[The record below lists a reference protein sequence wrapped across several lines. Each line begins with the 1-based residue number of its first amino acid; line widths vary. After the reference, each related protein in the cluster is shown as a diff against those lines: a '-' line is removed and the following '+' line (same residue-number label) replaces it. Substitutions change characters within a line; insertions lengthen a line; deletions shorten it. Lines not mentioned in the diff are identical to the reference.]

1 MNKGTILTNEQV
13 ELIVEDYQNGATLNK
28 IAQKYKCGITKIKT
42 VLKENNIDF
51 SLKRNKNK
59 YNFNEHWLDN
69 LDCAEKFYFLGF
81 MFSDGNN
88 CEKYNTCSITLQESD
103 KDVLIQ
109 FSNLLQNNRPLYYN
123 TKTKSYCL
131 RFYSEY
137 FCKRLKDLGCV
148 PRKSLVLKYPSYI
161 PLEYQRDFIRGYFDG
176 DGGLSLNTKG
186 ITIKADVSFSGTF
199 DFNTELVN
207 VLKNNL
213 GDISLKIYT
222 FNETKCTKLLI
233 TTQNDCLSFLEWIYD
248 SSSIYLNRKY
258 DKYEMLKNSRK
269 RMSSNPSLSRKILKE
284 NRDYIIQQH
293 FNGISNCEL
302 GRQLNVNKAT
312 IGRFLRKNG
321 VLT

>member
-123 TKTKSYCL
+123 TKTKLFTS
-131 RFYSEY
+131 RTTRS
-137 FCKRLKDLGCV
+137 
-148 PRKSLVLKYPSYI
+148 SL
-161 PLEYQRDFIRGYFDG
+161 E
-176 DGGLSLNTKG
+176 
-186 ITIKADVSFSGTF
+186 
-199 DFNTELVN
+199 
-207 VLKNNL
+207 
-213 GDISLKIYT
+213 
-222 FNETKCTKLLI
+222 
-233 TTQNDCLSFLEWIYD
+233 
-248 SSSIYLNRKY
+248 
-258 DKYEMLKNSRK
+258 
-269 RMSSNPSLSRKILKE
+269 
-284 NRDYIIQQH
+284 
-293 FNGISNCEL
+293 
-302 GRQLNVNKAT
+302 
-312 IGRFLRKNG
+312 
-321 VLT
+321 